1 MDEAVY
7 PPTQRQI
14 MQISQYESIVETFG
28 QFDQGSGAN
37 GSHYTSAED
46 NPFKEQGLVCSNCY
60 FFEGGR
66 ACDIVSGEID
76 PNAICKLWVI
86 PETLV
91 QASEAQGDG
100 MKLRMPMRID
110 AANDESRMITGRI
123 VAFDETANAST
134 GRVVFAKGSIEP
146 KPVLLNLEHDRTRRI
161 GRAIDMNLSEDGM
174 AINATFKIS
183 KTTAG
188 NDALVE
194 AMDGL
199 RDGFSVELKVDDYD
213 VLKDGTMK
221 VLKGTLEGV
230 ALTSEPAVR
239 SARVSDVAAVEGE
252 EPQENSEAP
261 EVSDANTN
269 PNEGEQVS
277 DTTVPAPADDVAVE
291 ASESVKATTKPLAY
305 TSPRSPIVSG
315 GSYLQHSIL
324 AKLGNEDSRQY
335 VAAADDSFTTNPAFS
350 PVSYVRNVA
359 QNTTSIRPVVDAC
372 GGTRPL
378 PAAGMTVSIPK
389 ITTNAS
395 VATVAEGGDTTGTD
409 QITSAYVNA
418 TVIKKAGFQRYSQ
431 ELLLRS
437 DPSFYEIMLQNLR
450 DGYAQAIDQYV
461 IAQIVAGGTQAATTA
476 ATSAGMISFVS
487 TEAAAAYN
495 ATKRVATSLVSGTGT
510 WSLLM
515 GATDSTGRPIY
526 NAGQPMNSGGNAAP
540 TSLRGNVLGLDYY
553 VDANMVSTV
562 IDDSS
567 FIIEKNSIEIYESPA
582 LTLQTN
588 VPSTGEIELEL
599 FGFVAAGVT
608 WAGGLRRFNL
618 T

>member
-1 MDEAVY
+1 MTITAAD
-7 PPTQRQI
+7 
-14 MQISQYESIVETFG
+14 
-28 QFDQGSGAN
+28 DQ
-37 GSHYTSAED
+37 
-46 NPFKEQGLVCSNCY
+46 
-60 FFEGGR
+60 
-66 ACDIVSGEID
+66 
-76 PNAICKLWVI
+76 
-86 PETLV
+86 
-91 QASEAQGDG
+91 
-100 MKLRMPMRID
+100 
-110 AANDESRMITGRI
+110 SRTITGRI
-123 VAFDETANAST
+123 VAFDEVANAST
-134 GRVVFAKGSIEP
+134 GRVTFAPGSIEP
-146 KPVLLNLEHDRTRRI
+146 KLVLLNLEHDRTRRI
-161 GRAIDMNLSEDGM
+161 GKALSMEFADGGK

-183 KTTAG
+183 NTTAG
-188 NDALVE
+188 NDAIVE

-199 RDGFSVELKVDDYD
+199 RDGFSVELKVDDYE
-213 VLKDGTMK
+213 VAKDGTMK

-239 SARVSDVAAVEGE
+239 SARVTEVAANEGE
-252 EPQENSEAP
+252 EEAPKEDSEAD

-291 ASESVKATTKPLAY
+291 ASEVKATSKPMAF

-315 GSYLQHSIL
+315 GTYLQHTIL

-335 VAAADDSFTTNPAFS
+335 VMAADDSFTTNPAFS
-350 PVSYVRNVA
+350 PVAYVRQVA
-359 QNTTSIRPVVDAC
+359 TNTTSIRPVIDAC

-378 PAAGMTVSIPK
+378 PQAGMTVSIPK
-389 ITTNAS
+389 ITANAT
-395 VATVAEGGDTTGTD
+395 VATVAEGGDTTGTT
-409 QITSAYVNA
+409 QITSAYINA

-437 DPSFYEIMLQNLR
+437 DPSFYDIMLQNLR
-450 DGYAQAIDQYV
+450 DGYAQATDEYV
-461 IAQIVAGGTQAATTA
+461 IAQITAGGTQAATTA

-495 ATKRVATSLVSGTGT
+495 ATKRVAQSLVSGVGT

-515 GATDSTGRPIY
+515 GAVDTTGRPIY
-526 NAGQPMNSGGNAAP
+526 NAAQPMNAAGNTAP

-562 IDDSS
+562 IDESS
-567 FIIEKNSIEIYESPA
+567 FIIEKGSIEIYESPA

-608 WAGGLRRFNL
+608 FAGGLRRFNL

>member
-1 MDEAVY
+1 MTITAAD
-7 PPTQRQI
+7 
-14 MQISQYESIVETFG
+14 
-28 QFDQGSGAN
+28 DQ
-37 GSHYTSAED
+37 
-46 NPFKEQGLVCSNCY
+46 
-60 FFEGGR
+60 
-66 ACDIVSGEID
+66 
-76 PNAICKLWVI
+76 
-86 PETLV
+86 
-91 QASEAQGDG
+91 
-100 MKLRMPMRID
+100 
-110 AANDESRMITGRI
+110 SRTITGRI
-123 VAFDETANAST
+123 VAFDEVANAST
-134 GRVVFAKGSIEP
+134 GRVVFAEGSIEP
-146 KPVLLNLEHDRTRRI
+146 KLVMLNLEHDRTRRI
-161 GRAIDMNLSEDGM
+161 GKALSMEFSDGGKAID
-174 AINATFKIS
+174 ATFKIS
-183 KTTAG
+183 QTTAG
-188 NDALVE
+188 SDALVE

-199 RDGFSVELKVDDYD
+199 RDGFSVELKVEDYD
-213 VLKDGTMK
+213 VMKDGTMK
-221 VLKGTLEGV
+221 VLKGSLEGV

-239 SARVSDVAAVEGE
+239 SARVKEVAATDGE
-252 EPQENSEAP
+252 EETKENSETEEA
-261 EVSDANTN
+261 SDANTN
-269 PNEGEQVS
+269 PTEGEPVS

-291 ASESVKATTKPLAY
+291 ASEVKATTKPMAY

-315 GSYLQHSIL
+315 GTYLQHSIL

-335 VAAADDSFTTNPAFS
+335 VMAADDSFTTNPAFS
-350 PVSYVRNVA
+350 PVAYVRNVA

-372 GGTRPL
+372 GGTRAL

-389 ITTNAS
+389 ITANST
-395 VATVAEGGDTTGTD
+395 VATVAEGGDTTGST

-450 DGYAQAIDQYV
+450 DGYAQAIDEYV
-461 IAQIVAGGTQAATTA
+461 IATITAGGTQAATTA

-526 NAGQPMNSGGNAAP
+526 NAAQPMNAGGNTSP

-562 IDDSS
+562 IDESS

-608 WAGGLRRFNL
+608 FAGGLRRFNL